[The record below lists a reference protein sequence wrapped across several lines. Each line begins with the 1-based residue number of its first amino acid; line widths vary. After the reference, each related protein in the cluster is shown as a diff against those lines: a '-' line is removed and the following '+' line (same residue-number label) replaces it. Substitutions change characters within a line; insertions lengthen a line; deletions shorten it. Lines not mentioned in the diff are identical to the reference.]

1 MRLQLLAQ
9 ILNAIIKRKIEMLL
23 NNDGVK
29 NNNSNSNNIVEAN
42 NERIRHS

>member
-29 NNNSNSNNIVEAN
+29 KK
-42 NERIRHS
+42 HQQ